1 MHQILEQ
8 FQPAPR
14 AMNIL
19 FLSISQR
26 KIVAKPNLVLLTLQH
41 FSPNDATLNGILHAE
56 KPQSAA
62 VLVRSTLSLL
72 NSQAFLLA
80 SWHLQVVYNA

>member
-41 FSPNDATLNGILHAE
+41 FSPNDATLNGIFVTNPGIERGTAIGDF
-56 KPQSAA
+56 P
-62 VLVRSTLSLL
+62 
-72 NSQAFLLA
+72 
-80 SWHLQVVYNA
+80 